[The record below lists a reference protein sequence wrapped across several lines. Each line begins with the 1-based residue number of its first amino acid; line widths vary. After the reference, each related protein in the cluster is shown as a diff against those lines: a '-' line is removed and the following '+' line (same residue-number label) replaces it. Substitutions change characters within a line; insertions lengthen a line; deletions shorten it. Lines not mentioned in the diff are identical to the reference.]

1 MDSTENASQADM
13 MAFVTKFAVTYPVAY
28 DADLNVAK
36 AYLQS
41 GFPTVALIGTDN
53 KILALG
59 GGELAEAKLR
69 DALNASLAGKKPNP
83 TFGT

>member
-1 MDSTENASQADM
+1 M
-13 MAFVTKFAVTYPVAY
+13 
-28 DADLNVAK
+28 
-36 AYLQS
+36 
-41 GFPTVALIGTDN
+41 ALIGADN

-69 DALNASLAGKKPNP
+69 DALNASLAGKKPSP